1 MTPKSTWTLVAL
13 AALLFGFIFVFERH
27 WRPAGPAAPAPRLL
41 PQLDPALLT
50 SLQVRPAG
58 KPDIHVDHSNGVWT
72 LTLPLTY
79 PAEGEAVDG
88 LLHVLRQLN
97 GRHRLGAEELRSH
110 KHVEKEFGFAP
121 PQFSILAQQ
130 GDEVTQ
136 VLVGNLT
143 PLKDQVFV
151 QVVGLPGIFLVEA
164 ALLEWIPRS
173 ADDWRSGSLADLK
186 AAPFDR
192 VAVTNGA
199 TALELERDPATR
211 QWRILRPMP
220 ARADSPRIDALL
232 EKLQGLR
239 IASFVADDP
248 KADLET
254 YGLAPPNLELTF
266 SRGTNL
272 LAALQFGRSPTNNA
286 ALVYARRALTGNVVL
301 TPAEPLTA
309 WRAPVA
315 DFRDRRLLALAPELI
330 SEIEL
335 RGPEPFL
342 LQRLT
347 NGAWQVTGTNG
358 CAADLALVADLLN
371 NLATLEVA
379 QFVKDVV
386 TPLGLT
392 NYGLA
397 TPVQQVALRGLLTP
411 TPGVTTNALLAEL
424 NFGAR
429 LGDLVFARRSDE
441 DAVYGVKLRDFLRLP
456 VAAWQLRDRRV
467 FHFTTNDVA
476 SVRARLAERAWDLVR
491 VGPNQWS
498 VPTNAPAGLNDL
510 ALDEVLHQLGS
521 LTCAGWVGC
530 GPQAAAHYDI
540 AQASPALTIELKS
553 GERLQLQF
561 GGLSPRQFPCA
572 TATVEGQLRVF
583 EVPWTVF
590 QTVQNGLGFLFP
602 GR

>member
-1 MTPKSTWTLVAL
+1 MAL

-27 WRPAGPAAPAPRLL
+27 WRPAGLAEPAARLL
-41 PQLDPALLT
+41 AQLDPAQLT

-58 KPDIHVDHSNGVWT
+58 KPEIHVDRSNGVWSIT
-72 LTLPLTY
+72 RPLSY

-88 LLHVLRQLN
+88 LLHVLRELN
-97 GRHRLGAEELRSH
+97 GRHRLGAEELRGH
-110 KHVEKEFGFAP
+110 KHVEKEFGFEP

-151 QVVGLPGIFLVEA
+151 QVVGQPGIYLVPA
-164 ALLEWIPRS
+164 SLLDWIPRS

-186 AAPFDR
+186 TVPFDR
-192 VAVTNGA
+192 VAVTNGT

-248 KADLET
+248 KADLEA
-254 YGLAPPNLELTF
+254 YGLQPPSLELAF

-286 ALVYARRALTGNVVL
+286 ALLYARRTLTGNVVL
-301 TPAEPLTA
+301 ALAEPLAA
-309 WRAPVA
+309 WHAPVA
-315 DFRDRRLLALAPELI
+315 DFRDRRLLALPSEMI
-330 SEIEL
+330 DEIEF
-335 RGPEPFL
+335 RGADPFA

-347 NGAWQVTGTNG
+347 NGNWQVTGTNG
-358 CAADLALVADLLN
+358 FAADPALVSDLLN
-371 NLATLEVA
+371 NLTTLEVT

-397 TPVQQVALRGLLTP
+397 TPVRQVDLRGLLKP
-411 TPGVTTNALLAEL
+411 VSGVATNALLAEL

-429 LGDLVFARRSDE
+429 QGDVVYARRSDE

-467 FHFTTNDVA
+467 FHFTTNEVA
-476 SVRARLAERAWDLVR
+476 AVRVRLADRTLELVR
-491 VGPNQWS
+491 VGPNQWT
-498 VPTNAPAGLNDL
+498 VPTNAPSGLNDL

-521 LTCAGWVGC
+521 LTCVGWVGC
-530 GPQAAAHYDI
+530 GPQAVAYYGINA
-540 AQASPALTIELKS
+540 ASPAFTIDLKN
-553 GERLQLQF
+553 GEHLSLQF
-561 GGLSPRQFPCA
+561 GGLSTRRFPCA
-572 TATVEGQLRVF
+572 AATVDGQLRVF

-590 QTVQNGLGFLFP
+590 QTVQSGFGIPLS